1 MEIRRYVMGEV
12 MTNTYFLIEGKEAI
26 IIDPACKAEK
36 AISLLE
42 GYELKGILLTH
53 GHFDHLKAVDG
64 LYRKYQVPVFL
75 HKEDEFLAR
84 DKYAGAIFGM
94 SAYISCPTMPIK
106 EGKMSIGS
114 FEFETIYTPGHTP
127 GSVIYVFEDDIF
139 TGDTLFHLS
148 VGRTDLVGGNERI
161 LRDSLKAFR
170 DFKKDYRI
178 HPGHEAET
186 TLEFELQYNPYL

>member
-1 MEIRRYVMGEV
+1 
-12 MTNTYFLIEGKEAI
+12 
-26 IIDPACKAEK
+26 
-36 AISLLE
+36 
-42 GYELKGILLTH
+42 
-53 GHFDHLKAVDG
+53 
-64 LYRKYQVPVFL
+64 
-75 HKEDEFLAR
+75 
-84 DKYAGAIFGM
+84 
-94 SAYISCPTMPIK
+94 
-106 EGKMSIGS
+106 MSIGS

>member
-1 MEIRRYVMGEV
+1 MGEV

-53 GHFDHLKAVDG
+53 GHFDHLNAVDG